1 MKQVS
6 LREPRSKALRLW
18 HWGSFII
25 VCLMLFTVFTGK
37 FFVNPY
43 GNSRVIHQA
52 LISAG
57 ASVTEEQAA
66 QAAERM
72 SEKVWALHTKF
83 GYVLAGLFVFR
94 ILIEV
99 LQSRKQ
105 RFFPALID
113 AIRQFNRPDRGQ
125 ARHYVLV
132 KTIYLLF
139 YGLLGTIVW
148 TGLWMA
154 FNIDLKQK
162 DGERFHATKEIH
174 EQCFFLLLVFIVV
187 HLAGVIIA
195 ERRRNKGIV
204 SGMINGDKEL
214 LV

>member
-6 LREPRSKALRLW
+6 LREPRSKALRFW
-18 HWGSFII
+18 HWSSFII

-43 GNSRVIHQA
+43 GNTRVIHEA
-52 LISAG
+52 LQTAG
-57 ASVTEEQAA
+57 ASVSEAQAGA
-66 QAAERM
+66 AAERI
-72 SEKVWALHTKF
+72 SAKLWSLHTKF

-99 LQSRKQ
+99 LQSRRQ
-105 RFFPALID
+105 RFFPALGN
-113 AIRQFNRPDRGQ
+113 AIRQLNEPNRGE
-125 ARHYVLV
+125 AKHYLLV
-132 KTIYLLF
+132 KSVYLVF
-139 YGLLGTIVW
+139 YGILGTIVW

-154 FNIDLKQK
+154 FNLELKQK

-174 EQCFFLLLVFIVV
+174 EQCFFLLLAFIVV

-195 ERRRNKGIV
+195 ERRQNKGIV
-204 SGMINGDKEL
+204 SGMIHGDKEL
-214 LV
+214 